1 MSLDR
6 LQFLDALKDSYSAYY
21 NIVESDSRTELP
33 LVFEADFF
41 KRDERYFL
49 VKTANMYGNE
59 TNEFVY
65 VFSEESFSKELA
77 DACIEYALS
86 DGLPRVKPHKEHQ
99 YTNIKVIFV
108 AEDFDKETRK
118 AIISRRFQKSYRFS
132 LWGYTSLITTAAD
145 VNTEKVW
152 TNPAGKEKKKYFS
165 KLFAAQHK

>member
-65 VFSEESFSKELA
+65 VFSEESFSKES
-77 DACIEYALS
+77 I
-86 DGLPRVKPHKEHQ
+86 PHAARIP
-99 YTNIKVIFV
+99 T
-108 AEDFDKETRK
+108 AG
-118 AIISRRFQKSYRFS
+118 RRR
-132 LWGYTSLITTAAD
+132 G
-145 VNTEKVW
+145 
-152 TNPAGKEKKKYFS
+152 
-165 KLFAAQHK
+165 